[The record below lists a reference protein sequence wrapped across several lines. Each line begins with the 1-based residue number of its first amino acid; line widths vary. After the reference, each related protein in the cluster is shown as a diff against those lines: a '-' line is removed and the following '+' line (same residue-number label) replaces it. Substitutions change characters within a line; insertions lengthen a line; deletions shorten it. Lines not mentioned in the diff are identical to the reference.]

1 MSLTVTLQSKM
12 EERDMSPKIRP
23 TRAEAEEAVRTII
36 SYIGDDPDRKSLRE
50 TPKRVIASY
59 DEFFCGYSKEPSTA
73 ELRIFDL
80 PEGFNN
86 TIQLNNIRLESYCE
100 HHMAPII
107 GEVHIAYQPAE
118 CILGL
123 SKIARIVDI
132 HAKRLQI
139 QERLVFEIAQT
150 IEEIA
155 SPRGVAV
162 VIDAE
167 HHCLSTRGVHKPG
180 AQMRTVHYSGSFEDY
195 EKRKEF
201 LDSISRS

>member
-1 MSLTVTLQSKM
+1 MNQKN
-12 EERDMSPKIRP
+12 RP
-23 TRAEAEEAVRTII
+23 TRTQAEEAVRTII
-36 SYIGDDPDRKSLRE
+36 SYIGDDPSRSSLLE
-50 TPKRVIASY
+50 TPRRVIAAY
-59 DEFFCGYSKEPSTA
+59 DEFFSGYGKEPNLS

-80 PEGFNN
+80 PVGFNN

-107 GEVHIAYQPAE
+107 GVVHIAYEPSD

-123 SKIARIVDI
+123 SKLARIVDL
-132 HAKRLQI
+132 HAKKLQI
-139 QERLVFEIAQT
+139 QERLVLEILQT
-150 IEEIA
+150 IEAVA
-155 SPRGVAV
+155 SPKGVAV

-180 AQMRTVHYSGSFEDY
+180 SIMRTVHYSGTFADY
-195 EKRKEF
+195 DKRKEF